1 MWQLPASKEKLHM
14 SMKHPE
20 RHHGRA
26 AGKRRKLAAALKV
39 AKKQRRLELRSKRE
53 AAKAK

>member
-1 MWQLPASKEKLHM
+1 M